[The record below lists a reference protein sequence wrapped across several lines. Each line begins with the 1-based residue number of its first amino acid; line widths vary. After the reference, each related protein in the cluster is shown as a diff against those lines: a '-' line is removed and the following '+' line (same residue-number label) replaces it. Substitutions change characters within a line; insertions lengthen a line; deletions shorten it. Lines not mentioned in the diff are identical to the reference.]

1 MAILHWYSILEMF
14 LRGHFLFYFILF
26 CEGTPHCIPT
36 TYLHIKRPPAFRPV
50 GEGVPKVQHSE

>member
-1 MAILHWYSILEMF
+1 MAILPWYSILEMF

-50 GEGVPKVQHSE
+50 GEEST